1 MSVIEEKKRMRATV
15 RARVKDALATRY
27 ADRDALAREF
37 ATQLFTIPEVA
48 SAKTVMA
55 YIDLPDE
62 VPVSKLITDLFFR
75 VGRSE
80 TLLPVAVRQ
89 VVVPYCQGNKLGL
102 FRFSVPETP
111 EATQTVLANELDTGQ
126 YHILEPRPNLR
137 NDPRHTVDP
146 LQIDIALVPGIAF
159 DLQGGRLG
167 RGAGY
172 YDRFIS
178 RLSNNALL
186 ISLVLDEQLVESVP
200 MEVHDRRI
208 DYIVKID
215 IVHKIR

>member
-27 ADRDALAREF
+27 ADRDALARVF

-62 VPVSKLITDLFFR
+62 VPVSKLMTDLFFR
-75 VGRSE
+75 LGRSE
-80 TLLPVAVRQ
+80 TLSAVAVRQ
-89 VVVPYCQGNKLGL
+89 VVVPYCQGNELGL
-102 FRFSVPETP
+102 FRFSVPEFP
-111 EATQTVLANELDTGQ
+111 CATQTLLTNELASGQ
-126 YHILEPRPNLR
+126 YHILEPRSTLR
-137 NDPRHTVDP
+137 SDPQHAVDP
-146 LQIDIALVPGIAF
+146 SQIDIVLVPGIAF

-172 YDRFIS
+172 YDRFVS
-178 RLSNNALL
+178 RLSNNTLL

-200 MEVHDRRI
+200 MEIHDRHI
-208 DYIVKID
+208 DYIVKTG